1 MCEKK
6 ESSAIKSS
14 VISLVRNSILWA
26 SEPLQS
32 SANAHLLGQKC
43 GQQSGDLLYANLNW
57 YMSIITSYVA
67 GQSIVT
73 VQENC
78 QDFISKMQRPQ
89 FTPRGGAILLHS
101 QCLVL
106 KEGVAVLDAE
116 AVDNI
121 PTERDFLIS
130 AEFGKHK
137 VLVLTYKIHQLV
149 RAFLFRQLD
158 DFLLDTVNIWDTMSE
173 EKHHLRPLPLLG
185 IFFEGLVC
193 FQLARQSN
201 DDERSKWIK
210 KGEMV
215 LEKIQI
221 LSQHSSWN
229 WENKMLLL
237 EAEKMHTL
245 GGFDSAASFYERSIR
260 SAREHKFIHEEAIA
274 SELAGLFFLERGLRE
289 KSLHLFL
296 HSIWSYK
303 TWGALAVA
311 KRVETF
317 IVGKFGSVVMQ
328 MVPSQDTFDCL
339 FESSGDDASKKRQA
353 RD

>member
-1 MCEKK
+1 MF
-6 ESSAIKSS
+6 
-14 VISLVRNSILWA
+14 VHGTILWA

-32 SANAHLLGQKC
+32 SANAYLLGRKC
-43 GQQSGDLLYANLNW
+43 GQQSGDLLYANLSW
-57 YMSIITSYVA
+57 LSSIITSFFA
-67 GQSIVT
+67 GDSLLKVE
-73 VQENC
+73 ENC
-78 QDFISKMQRPQ
+78 RNVISEMQRQ
-89 FTPRGGAILLHS
+89 NHKAFLGIAILLHS

-106 KEGVAVLDAE
+106 KEGVAILDAE

-121 PTERDFLIS
+121 STERDFIAS
-130 AEFGKHK
+130 AEFSKNK
-137 VLVLTYKIHQLV
+137 ALVLNNKIYQLV
-149 RAFLFRQLD
+149 RAFLFCQLD
-158 DFLLDTVNIWDTMSE
+158 EESLDTVNVWETILE
-173 EKHHLRPLPLLG
+173 EKHPLRPGTLLG

-201 DDERSKWIK
+201 NDERSELMEE
-210 KGEMV
+210 KGETV
-215 LEKIQI
+215 LEKMK
-221 LSQHSSWN
+221 LWSQHSTWN

-237 EAEKMHTL
+237 EAEQMHTL
-245 GGFDSAASFYERSIR
+245 GDFDSAASFYERSIG

-274 SELAGLFFLERGLRE
+274 SELAGIFYLEGGRRE

-317 IVGKFGSVVMQ
+317 IVGKFSSVIMQ
-328 MVPSQDTFDCL
+328 VVPSQDTFDCL
-339 FESSGDDASKKRQA
+339 FESSGEDASKKRQA